1 MQPLSY
7 CPGGSFVLRH
17 AKFIAA
23 VALFS
28 AAPLLAHPHPSAETQ
43 AGTPDKVV
51 CKQIRETGSLVKK
64 TRTCRTLKEWRVQ
77 SDAQRRATEQE
88 MNDRL
93 VNSERG
99 F

>member
-1 MQPLSY
+1 LRY
-7 CPGGSFVLRH
+7 VKFV
-17 AKFIAA
+17 AA

-28 AAPLLAHPHPSAETQ
+28 AGPLLAHPHPTAETQ

-51 CKQIRETGSLVKK
+51 CRHIRETGSLVKK
-64 TRTCRTLKEWRVQ
+64 TRTCKSLKEWRLQ

-99 F
+99 Y